1 MKKLS
6 VFILL
11 CSVFTLLAA
20 VPEFLVMGD
29 KPGRLEKIAAEE
41 LQLFYSKIY
50 GKALKVV
57 SADAAKGNSDVGALK
72 RGCIIDS
79 VSGHGNNV
87 SIKF

>member
-50 GKALKVV
+50 QCLMGLV
-57 SADAAKGNSDVGALK
+57 L
-72 RGCIIDS
+72 
-79 VSGHGNNV
+79 
-87 SIKF
+87 